1 MSGFASEWLV
11 MVKARVEGD
20 DGDYIG
26 TGYIVGADL
35 ILTASHVIP
44 EGNVSELQ
52 VRTEHDAKL
61 HAVLPVP
68 VWRDATLDAMLLRLA
83 SPLPKAP
90 EISWVEADFED
101 DAQWHSSGYPVAAKI
116 ERDGQTEWKTVGL
129 GGSLHAH
136 GGGGQGLRELELTVE
151 APPPAEQW
159 AGISGAPVFVGDR
172 LAGLIKEVPESFQG
186 SRLAAVP
193 ATVLLQSHG
202 FRLALASRWLEPL
215 PQGIW
220 VLTVLSEANKGTKGL
235 ADWVDG
241 VLKKDSKSAR
251 ELESDLG
258 SAPHPESVRVRIT
271 EALQSPGHWLRFV
284 RALCAAPIAV
294 FDATGFE
301 PAVMLALGVRAVV
314 RRGVTLTSTADV
326 LTPAQLSQLPFNI
339 QETKLIHH
347 GSGYDPKDFKHP
359 LNMIPAAIRKGW
371 QELNAQPNY
380 LDLPAYG
387 AVRSPFP
394 AADANGES
402 SVNRLLVLC
411 SFAKDHEPNWLH
423 TANALVAHYPDRQAV
438 RMLDVASPRLVGQAL
453 YEGIRWA
460 HTCLVDWTGWRA
472 NVFFEFGVRLACADI
487 GPVKVIELGAAEA
500 AAAPDALR
508 QRQQLIALFEPAGYR
523 VAPDDDA
530 IEAALLVHDAIVD
543 QRPPALAAT
552 RLPHDAT
559 HCMCREA
566 FEWKREH
573 ITVEPHELLRS
584 SIEAPFGKDPQ
595 AAGRSPLLFSTNP
608 DYNRELDRS
617 VKERWIAA
625 WYYLGHRYPQ
635 SRWRED
641 RALRDALRR
650 LGNDVLQFGIPAPN
664 EPHLLTLRNKIYNVI
679 DKLDEL
685 DELQDKG
692 AAHHDDSD

>member
-1 MSGFASEWLV
+1 MTGLASALLV
-11 MVKARVEGD
+11 MVRARLEGD

-26 TGYIVGADL
+26 TGYVVSADL

-44 EGNVSELQ
+44 EAHVKEIL

-61 HAVLPVP
+61 HAVLSAP

-83 SPLPKAP
+83 SPLPTAP
-90 EISWVEADFED
+90 EIRWLEEDFAA

-116 ERDGQTEWKTVGL
+116 EREGQTEWKTVGL
-129 GGSLHAH
+129 SGKIHAH

-202 FRLALASRWLEPL
+202 FRLALSARWLEPF

-220 VLTVLSEANKGTKGL
+220 VLAVLSETSKGTTRL

-241 VLKKDSKSAR
+241 VLKRDSKSAK
-251 ELESDLG
+251 ELESELG
-258 SAPHPESVRVRIT
+258 SAPHPKAVRVRIT
-271 EALQSPGHWLRFV
+271 DALDSPGRWLQFV
-284 RALCAAPIAV
+284 KALCAAPIAI
-294 FDATGFE
+294 FDASGFE
-301 PAVMLALGVRAVV
+301 AAVMLALGVRATV

-371 QELNAQPNY
+371 QELDSQPNY
-380 LDLPAYG
+380 LDLPAYD
-387 AVRSPFP
+387 AVRCPFP
-394 AADANGES
+394 AADASGES

-423 TANALVAHYPDRQAV
+423 VANALVAHYPDRQAA

-460 HTCLVDWTGWRA
+460 HTCLVDWTAWRA
-472 NVFFEFGVRLACADI
+472 NVFFEFGVRLASADI
-487 GPVKVIELGAAEA
+487 GPVNVIERSFAEA
-500 AAAPDALR
+500 ANAPEAPQ
-508 QRQQLIALFEPAGYR
+508 QRRRLMLLFAPAQYR
-523 VAPDDDA
+523 VAQDDDA
-530 IEAALLVHDAIVD
+530 IEAALQVHDAIVG
-543 QRPPALAAT
+543 QRLTALATT

-559 HCMCREA
+559 YRTCRDA
-566 FEWKREH
+566 FEWRREH

-595 AAGRSPLLFSTNP
+595 AAGRSPLLFSSNP
-608 DYNRELDRS
+608 DYHRELDRS

-625 WYYLGHRYPQ
+625 WYYLGHRYPR

-641 RALRDALRR
+641 RAFRDNLRK
-650 LGNDVLQFGIPAPN
+650 LGNDVLQFGIPAPT
-664 EPHLLTLRNKIYNVI
+664 EPQLVELRDQV
-679 DKLDEL
+679 LRRHRRAR
-685 DELQDKG
+685 QDR
-692 AAHHDDSD
+692 AAAEQGDAN